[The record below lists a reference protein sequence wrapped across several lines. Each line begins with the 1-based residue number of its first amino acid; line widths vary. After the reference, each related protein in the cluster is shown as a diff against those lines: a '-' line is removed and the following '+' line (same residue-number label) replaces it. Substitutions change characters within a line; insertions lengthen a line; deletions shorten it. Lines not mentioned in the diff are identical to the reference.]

1 MSANETYIKRRSRLK
16 TTLGHGLLLFLG
28 NALQR
33 GHAGII

>member
-16 TTLGHGLLLFLG
+16 TTLGHGLLLFLS

-33 GHAGII
+33 GHADMI